1 MAVHGLATPGIFL
14 EEYGRN
20 AVIGLAGA
28 LAVPSAGVVLALAVY
43 APPSRPGAQQLIV
56 RAQVVAVLAL
66 VAFAVVGLTRP
77 ELVPEVPVTL
87 EPWSYAL
94 LLPTGLLYL
103 VVARRAY
110 VIHRLTR
117 RAADL
122 WVALGLVWLGS
133 SIVIYLLSSVWSP
146 WFWFAHML
154 EAMGVVAV
162 AGAVAFDLAR
172 QRPSHQ
178 LFDTL
183 RGDDLLE
190 SEEELLGGYV
200 RALTVSLDEL
210 DPSTGAHSRRVAHLA
225 VRVAERMGLEP
236 AAVRRVA
243 IAALVHDIGKLQIDS
258 AILNKPGALDDREF
272 AEIKR
277 HPVIGA
283 ELLARL
289 GGFDDEVAI
298 VLGHH
303 ERMDGAGYP
312 HGLGPDRIPVEARIL
327 SVCDVYDALTNRR
340 VYREAWDAD
349 RAVALIRDETGSAF
363 DPRCADALISELNGA
378 GEVRVIRR
386 RLSDPAPIPR
396 TQPG

>member
-1 MAVHGLATPGIFL
+1 
-14 EEYGRN
+14 
-20 AVIGLAGA
+20 
-28 LAVPSAGVVLALAVY
+28 
-43 APPSRPGAQQLIV
+43 
-56 RAQVVAVLAL
+56 
-66 VAFAVVGLTRP
+66 
-77 ELVPEVPVTL
+77 
-87 EPWSYAL
+87 
-94 LLPTGLLYL
+94 
-103 VVARRAY
+103 
-110 VIHRLTR
+110 
-117 RAADL
+117 
-122 WVALGLVWLGS
+122 
-133 SIVIYLLSSVWSP
+133 
-146 WFWFAHML
+146 ML

-258 AILNKPGALDDREF
+258 AILNKPGALDEAEF

-363 DPRCADALISELNGA
+363 DPRCADALITELNGA

-386 RLSDPAPIPR
+386 RLSDPAPMPF